1 MRIISGNFKGK
12 KLFLP
17 NDKNT
22 RPLKDLVKESIFN
35 LISHSKKIDLDIQDS
50 TVLDLFSGTGSFGI
64 ECLSRKAKKVIFFEN
79 YKDVIKILEKNLN
92 LIKNKNSYLIFKED
106 CFKFLNSENMI
117 DSCFDIVFIDP
128 PYKETKIN
136 EILEIIYKRK
146 ILSPKGVIIVH
157 RHKKDNLELY
167 NKINFFEERIY
178 GNSKIFFGNI
188 KLF

>member
-1 MRIISGNFKGK
+1 
-12 KLFLP
+12 
-17 NDKNT
+17 
-22 RPLKDLVKESIFN
+22 
-35 LISHSKKIDLDIQDS
+35 
-50 TVLDLFSGTGSFGI
+50 
-64 ECLSRKAKKVIFFEN
+64 
-79 YKDVIKILEKNLN
+79 
-92 LIKNKNSYLIFKED
+92 
-106 CFKFLNSENMI
+106 MI

-157 RHKKDNLELY
+157 RHKKDNLRLN